1 LVSLLPF
8 RFVLLFPIMDPSA
21 SEMQGMADLAAVSA
35 WVGLQANVRE
45 AMDMAFGPL
54 TLLREVVLIPR
65 VAFDQAV
72 MTLRVWDQVPGE
84 TAQPPVERP
93 PRAVELGQVES
104 LRRVC
109 RLRLG
114 LPATEVEPGQAVA
127 RAQEVAPGPAAA
139 TLALGVRKIK
149 LASVI
154 DQGDD
159 GEILSWDV
167 ARVRSTMAAFK
178 TQNDGEEPD
187 DDEDISGD
195 QLAALH
201 HKLVSGAAPVVDFA
215 VWRPH
220 GSRLARQLKLTVMHL
235 THAGEYVP
243 HEVPGPPSLQAWQ
256 AAWRVFAVGMRAL
269 GAGTVTRLNLY
280 SSKIAKVSE
289 LYGEHCWWLIAQ
301 ADARMRSERMEKLR
315 RRAEEARAKAVASGS
330 THEFDP
336 LMPWDY
342 LFKEA
347 ARDKEFWDDELDRKC
362 LLYITHL
369 RTVSQLADD
378 GTGTRFQGDGNA
390 GPKKTH
396 EFVKKT
402 RVKTKWKPSA
412 PGGGGRPPGPPG
424 PPRPPPKGKG
434 KGKDGKGKGKG
445 RLPDGR
451 HRSDGAGHSLCWRWN
466 HTAGGCSAVCPQDR
480 AHMCEWCLDA
490 AHRSIECAQQPAG
503 WAPP

>member
-1 LVSLLPF
+1 
-8 RFVLLFPIMDPSA
+8 MDPAA
-21 SEMQGMADLAAVSA
+21 SDLQAMADLPAVYEWIGMPESLRAAV
-35 WVGLQANVRE
+35 N
-45 AMDMAFGPL
+45 MAFGTL
-54 TLLREVVLIPR
+54 ALLREVVLIPR
-65 VAFDQAV
+65 SAWDEAV
-72 MTLRVWDQVPGE
+72 MTLRVWDQIGGE

-104 LRRVC
+104 MRRVC

-114 LPATEVEPGQAVA
+114 LPAVEEGPGSAVA
-127 RAQEVAPGPAAA
+127 RAPEVAASPVA
-139 TLALGVRKIK
+139 TLGLGVRKIK
-149 LASVI
+149 LASII

-159 GEILSWDV
+159 GEITAWDI
-167 ARVRSTMAAFK
+167 ARVRNTMAAFK

-243 HEVPGPPSLQAWQ
+243 YEVPGPPTLQAWQ

-280 SSKIAKVSE
+280 ASKISKVSE

-301 ADARMRSERMEKLR
+301 ADARMRTERMEKLR
-315 RRAEEARAKAVASGS
+315 RRAEDARAKALACGS

-336 LMPWDY
+336 LMPWDF

-369 RTVSQLADD
+369 RTVSQLTDD
-378 GTGTRFQGDGNA
+378 GTGIKLLGEDVGTRKQ
-390 GPKKTH
+390 H
-396 EFVKKT
+396 EFVKKP
-402 RVKTKWKPSA
+402 KIKPKWKA
-412 PGGGGRPPGPPG
+412 PPPHPRGGGV
-424 PPRPPPKGKG
+424 PPRVPPPPPKGKG
-434 KGKDGKGKGKG
+434 KGKDGVKGKGKG
-445 RLPDGR
+445 RTPDGR
-451 HRSDGAGHSLCWRWN
+451 HRSDGNGMSLCWRWN
-466 HTAGGCSAVCPQDR
+466 HEEGGCAVVCTQNR
-480 AHMCEWCLDA
+480 AHVCEWCLDA
-490 AHRSIECAQQPAG
+490 AHRSIECPQQPAG
-503 WAPP
+503 WTPPR